1 MKLRDI
7 IEGQLEVYISP
18 TTATD
23 LVREIQVR
31 LIKLGFKPGDIDG
44 IAGRRTME
52 ALAKFKES
60 RYLGQPFAVGPTT
73 ARALL
78 EENHPISEQRT
89 ASDQKLL
96 TPDTIATGKQFR
108 LVSGDTVGE
117 FDEIRTGSFLHW
129 NELFHGWTRIPARAE
144 YIENAYRLADTFAW
158 IRKRYD
164 KPIAITSGY
173 RDEDTNRS
181 VGGSRF
187 SQHLYCK
194 ALDIQPLNGKSNDLK
209 EIFLLARACPS
220 VIGLGL
226 GMCQGFVHIDI
237 RDGGRTVFGYGC

>member
-1 MKLRDI
+1 VKLRDI
-7 IEGQLEVYISP
+7 IEGQLEVYVNP

-23 LVREIQVR
+23 LIREIQAR
-31 LIKLGFKPGDIDG
+31 LVKLGFNPGNIDG
-44 IAGRRTME
+44 IAGQRTLK
-52 ALAKFKES
+52 ALAEFKES
-60 RYLGQPFAVGPTT
+60 RYLGQPAVVGPTT

-78 EENHPISEQRT
+78 EENHPISEQRP

-96 TPDTIATGKQFR
+96 TPDTIANGKQFR
-108 LVSGDTVGE
+108 LVNGELVGE

-129 NELFHGWTRIPARAE
+129 NEVFHGWTRIPARAE
-144 YIENAYRLADTFAW
+144 YIENTYRLADAFAW
-158 IRKRYD
+158 IRKRYN

-173 RDEDTNRS
+173 RDEDTNRY

-194 ALDIQPLNGKSNDLK
+194 GLDICPLNGKSDDLK
-209 EIFLLARACPS
+209 EIFLLARACPH